1 MNGGGAQLA
10 ADALADRAPRAR
22 QIPAQEF
29 VYELS
34 VADFTGHVSSGL
46 APGEAGTY
54 AGVAAKVDHIVA
66 TGATT
71 VLLHPVQYSP
81 RRTTD
86 DAWGFAPVS
95 LHATDP
101 ALCSPDRGAAT
112 HQIREMVR
120 ALRARG
126 VEVLVHVVVTHL
138 GEGSD
143 DAPRTHSIRGVDVFS
158 YYQMGPTGRLEEN
171 PAVPGTTALNPT
183 SVVTQQLILDALRRW
198 RTVVGVDGFV
208 LDTGGGWRGA
218 RWDGRPCWSQWR
230 KIPCSAGGKARGAR
244 RARRASG
251 GGRARVSH
259 PGRTRGWAHAK
270 LGGDRRAH
278 HARVRARE
286 VTQFLEG
293 APGSIGGFA
302 VRVCGS
308 ADLIRGER
316 SSAFGHVLNSLTAPP
331 HGKTLCDLAGLTAMR
346 AKVERTAAPELVPAG
361 PTSAGAPSRRGARL
375 RKNYRRRRPRR
386 ARRRRCSAP

>member
-1 MNGGGAQLA
+1 M
-10 ADALADRAPRAR
+10 
-22 QIPAQEF
+22 
-29 VYELS
+29 
-34 VADFTGHVSSGL
+34 ADFTGHVSSGL
-46 APGEAGTY
+46 PPGEAGTY

-208 LDTGGGWRGA
+208 LDTGGGVARGA
-218 RWDGRPCWSQWR
+218 MGRSTLLESVAQDPVLG
-230 KIPCSAGGKARGAR
+230 GGKARGAS
-244 RARRASG
+244 RASASG
-251 GGRARVSH
+251 GGVRVYLHRANPRL
-259 PGRTRGWAHAK
+259 GACKT
-270 LGGDRRAH
+270 GGDRRAH
-278 HARVRARE
+278 HARVRRRGDA
-286 VTQFLEG
+286 LEG
-293 APGSIGGFA
+293 AGEHRAA
-302 VRVCGS
+302 VARCSG
-308 ADLIRGER
+308 AWRI
-316 SSAFGHVLNSLTAPP
+316 SSAASDLRLARSPRSPRPRTG
-331 HGKTLCDLAGLTAMR
+331 TLCDLAVDGYAR
-346 AKVERTAAPELVPAG
+346 QGGETAAPSCCG
-361 PTSAGAPSRRGARL
+361 PTSAAPSRRGARL
-375 RKNYRRRRPRR
+375 RKNYRRCRPRR
-386 ARRRRCSAP
+386 ARRR

>member
-1 MNGGGAQLA
+1 M
-10 ADALADRAPRAR
+10 
-22 QIPAQEF
+22 
-29 VYELS
+29 
-34 VADFTGHVSSGL
+34 ADFTGHVSSGL
-46 APGEAGTY
+46 PPGEAGTY

-71 VLLHPVQYSP
+71 VLLHPVQYSA

-208 LDTGGGWRGA
+208 LDTGGGVARGA
-218 RWDGRPCWSQWR
+218 MGRSTLLESVAQDPVLG
-230 KIPCSAGGKARGAR
+230 GGKGAGAR

-251 GGRARVSH
+251 GAACACISPRANPR
-259 PGRTRGWAHAK
+259 
-270 LGGDRRAH
+270 LGACK
-278 HARVRARE
+278 
-286 VTQFLEG
+286 T
-293 APGSIGGFA
+293 GG
-302 VRVCGS
+302 
-308 ADLIRGER
+308 
-316 SSAFGHVLNSLTAPP
+316 
-331 HGKTLCDLAGLTAMR
+331 
-346 AKVERTAAPELVPAG
+346 
-361 PTSAGAPSRRGARL
+361 
-375 RKNYRRRRPRR
+375 
-386 ARRRRCSAP
+386 